1 MLNDILAISGKP
13 GLFKLV
19 SQGKNMII
27 VESLLDKRR
36 MPAYGNEK
44 ITSLGDI
51 AMYTDEEDVPLREV
65 FKSIQT
71 KENGAKIEMDVKKD
85 SFKAWFLAARPKT
98 LTGAAVPVMIGL
110 SLAWKD
116 AQLYVGDVFNWVAA
130 TLCLLFAFIMQIDAN
145 FINDFVDYAKGTDD
159 RETRLGPERACT
171 QG

>member
-44 ITSLGDI
+44 IISLSDI
-51 AMYTDEEDVPLREV
+51 AMYTDEEDIPLREV

-71 KENGAKIEMDVKKD
+71 KENGAKIEMVVKKAGNEEL
-85 SFKAWFLAARPKT
+85 KAYLQEVLPNFDRDRVHTSDIRKLLQWYNLLVDNVLNDFEEPAE
-98 LTGAAVPVMIGL
+98 
-110 SLAWKD
+110 D
-116 AQLYVGDVFNWVAA
+116 AQEAA
-130 TLCLLFAFIMQIDAN
+130 
-145 FINDFVDYAKGTDD
+145 K
-159 RETRLGPERACT
+159 EE
-171 QG
+171 

>member
-44 ITSLGDI
+44 IISLGDI
-51 AMYTDEEDVPLREV
+51 AMYTDEEDIPLREV

-71 KENGAKIEMDVKKD
+71 KENGAKIEMDVKKAGNEEL
-85 SFKAWFLAARPKT
+85 KAYLQDVLPNFDRDRVHTSDIRKLLQWYNILVDNGLTDFEEPAEDTQEAAK
-98 LTGAAVPVMIGL
+98 
-110 SLAWKD
+110 
-116 AQLYVGDVFNWVAA
+116 
-130 TLCLLFAFIMQIDAN
+130 
-145 FINDFVDYAKGTDD
+145 
-159 RETRLGPERACT
+159 EE
-171 QG
+171 